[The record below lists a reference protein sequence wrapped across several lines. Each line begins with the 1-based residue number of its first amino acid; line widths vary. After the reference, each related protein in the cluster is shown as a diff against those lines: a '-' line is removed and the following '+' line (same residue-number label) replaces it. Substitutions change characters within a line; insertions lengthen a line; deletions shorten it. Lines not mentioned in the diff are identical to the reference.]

1 MRTYLLLFSIS
12 FIAAL
17 IITPFVRRLG
27 RQLSPA
33 SAKAQQWRRN
43 AIAPKWGGL
52 VLWGATFI
60 TLCLTPLFGTKTS
73 LNFWDNI
80 SWYAAILIPATLVLL
95 IGIYEDWRGPR
106 LWLRL
111 TGQILAALILYKS
124 GYAINL
130 LSLPLDKE
138 LSFPS
143 FLGLPLLIVWVM
155 VISNAFTLV
164 EEPEGVARG
173 GAAFALIVLLFLSL
187 FTTIS
192 PQVSL
197 LSIILVG
204 AIIGFFYYSFPPS
217 SIRLGHSG
225 ISFLG
230 VLLACLSLQ
239 SSQKSNTFIVITI
252 PLIAFGLPILEL
264 VISLTRYVA
273 NRFSSKGH
281 YPEHLHQMLLRQGVT
296 VRQVFI
302 LFYAIVASVT
312 LLWSLMLTPRRVVS
326 GFVFAFIGLVGIL
339 VVQRL
344 RLSQLTEFGYKLK
357 DTVTGNRRGLTLN
370 AELRRICFDLRQAY
384 SAEKVFS
391 TLSRLLQLGEFDY
404 VQLEI
409 NPRSYAYSH
418 TLRSAAEKHGWIAS
432 LKEVD
437 LEGARLVLSQASHP
451 LHPNDLSLAN
461 GFWRLTVPLG
471 SPPQVIGSLF
481 LVSSALDAEA
491 NIDLKNI
498 CGLLRVTLSEKLV
511 EIGLSEPAE
520 AFQ

>member
-1 MRTYLLLFSIS
+1 M
-12 FIAAL
+12 
-17 IITPFVRRLG
+17 
-27 RQLSPA
+27 
-33 SAKAQQWRRN
+33 
-43 AIAPKWGGL
+43 
-52 VLWGATFI
+52 LWGTTLI
-60 TLCLTPLFGTKTS
+60 TLCLTPFFGTKTS
-73 LNFWDNI
+73 LNFWDDI
-80 SWYAAILIPATLVLL
+80 SWYAVILIPATLVLL
-95 IGIYEDWRGPR
+95 IGLYEDWRGPR

-111 TGQILAALILYKS
+111 TGQILAALILYKL
-124 GYAINL
+124 GYAITL

-138 LSFPS
+138 LSFPY
-143 FLGLPLLIVWVM
+143 FLGLPLLMVWVM

-164 EEPEGVARG
+164 KEPEGVASG

-197 LSIILVG
+197 LSVILVG
-204 AIIGFFYYSFPPS
+204 AIVGFLYYSFPPS

-230 VLLACLSLQ
+230 ILLACLSLQ

-264 VISLTRYVA
+264 VIALARYVA
-273 NRFSSKGH
+273 NRVSSQGH
-281 YPEHLHQMLLRQGVT
+281 YPEHLHQILLRQGIT

-302 LFYAIVASVT
+302 LLYAIVASVT

-326 GFVFAFIGLVGIL
+326 GFVFAFIGLVGVL

-370 AELRRICFDLRQAY
+370 AELRRIGFDLRQAY

-409 NPRSYAYSH
+409 NHRSYGYAH
-418 TLRSAAEKHGWIAS
+418 TLRSAAEKHGWTAS
-432 LKEVD
+432 VRESD
-437 LEGARLVLSQASHP
+437 REGTRLVLSQSSHS
-451 LHPNDLSLAN
+451 LHPPDLSLAN
-461 GFWRLTVPLG
+461 GFWRLAIPLG
-471 SPPQVIGSLF
+471 SPPHIIGSLF
-481 LVSSALDAEA
+481 LVSDALAAEA
-491 NIDLKNI
+491 NMDLKNI

-511 EIGLSEPAE
+511 EIALSEPAE
-520 AFQ
+520 ALQ